1 MNADN
6 PEKPMSV
13 SCHCERHYEAHFAFD
28 LIRVHLRSSADSKL
42 IAGIILAA
50 CALNVHAAV
59 TATDAWVRGT
69 VPAQKTTGAFV
80 TLESSEDA
88 KLISVTT
95 PAAKVAEIHESMQSQ
110 GVMRMHAV
118 DQVPLPAGK
127 RVELKPGG
135 FHVMLVDLSK
145 PLAEG
150 DSVPLTLTI
159 EDKQGKR
166 TQLQVQA
173 PVRPLGK

>member
-1 MNADN
+1 
-6 PEKPMSV
+6 MSV
-13 SCHCERHYEAHFAFD
+13 Q
-28 LIRVHLRSSADSKL
+28 
-42 IAGIILAA
+42 
-50 CALNVHAAV
+50 AAV

-69 VPAQKTTGAFV
+69 VPAQKTTGAFL

-88 KLISVTT
+88 KLVAVST
-95 PAAKVAEIHESMQSQ
+95 PAAKIVEIHESRQMQ
-110 GVMRMHAV
+110 GMMNMHAV
-118 DQVPLPAGK
+118 DAVPLPAGK

-166 TQLQVQA
+166 TKVEVSA
-173 PVRPLGK
+173 RVRPLGR